1 METSHPQFEAVK
13 VGIKQDNSGYILTL
27 RIHPDDLDER
37 IMRDFVGARYMTVM
51 VRLNEEE
58 KPMNREQE
66 LAKDMVRVSGM
77 LCRDPQ
83 FWQFLQES
91 NQITDKTE
99 KEASTWL
106 KNYLNVASR
115 ADISKSQQ
123 AIEKMLGIKQEFAS
137 WKSRSD

>member
-1 METSHPQFEAVK
+1 MKEHPQFESVK

-58 KPMNREQE
+58 RPMNREQE

-77 LCRDPQ
+77 LCRDPE
-83 FWQFLQES
+83 FWTFLQES
-91 NQITDKTE
+91 GQIIEKSD
-99 KEASTWL
+99 KEATAWL
-106 KNYLNVASR
+106 KTYLKVESR
-115 ADISKSQQ
+115 ADIGKSQQ
-123 AIEKMLGIKQEFAS
+123 ATEKMLGIKQEFNA
-137 WKSRSD
+137 WKSRG

>member
-1 METSHPQFEAVK
+1 LSEHPQFEAVK

-51 VRLNEEE
+51 VRLNEEDR
-58 KPMNREQE
+58 PMNREQE
-66 LAKDMVRVSGM
+66 LARDMVRISGM
-77 LCRDPQ
+77 LCRDPA

-91 NQITDKTE
+91 NQIIERSE
-99 KEASTWL
+99 KEATTWL
-106 KNYLNVASR
+106 KTYLKVESR

-123 AIEKMLGIKQEFAS
+123 AVEKMLGIKQEFAS
-137 WKSRSD
+137 WKNHSG

>member
-1 METSHPQFEAVK
+1 LKDHPQFEAVK

-58 KPMNREQE
+58 KPMNREAE

-77 LCRDPQ
+77 LCRDPK
-83 FWQFLQES
+83 FWEFLSES
-91 NQITDKTE
+91 GQIIEKSD
-99 KEASTWL
+99 KEATEWL
-106 KNYLNVASR
+106 KTYLKVESR
-115 ADISKSQQ
+115 ADIGKSQQ
-123 AIEKMLGIKQEFAS
+123 ATEKMLGIKQEFAA
-137 WKSRSD
+137 WRSRSD

>member
-1 METSHPQFEAVK
+1 METSHPQFESVK

-77 LCRDPQ
+77 LCRDPK
-83 FWQFLQES
+83 FWEFLSES
-91 NQITDKTE
+91 GQIIEKSD
-99 KEASTWL
+99 KEATEWL
-106 KNYLNVASR
+106 KTYLKVESR
-115 ADISKSQQ
+115 ADIGKSQQ
-123 AIEKMLGIKQEFAS
+123 ATEKMLGIKQEFAA
-137 WKSRSD
+137 WRSRSD

>member
-1 METSHPQFEAVK
+1 MNGHPQFEAVK

-77 LCRDPQ
+77 LCRDPK
-83 FWQFLQES
+83 FWEFLSES
-91 NQITDKTE
+91 GQIIEKSD
-99 KEASTWL
+99 KEATEWL
-106 KNYLNVASR
+106 KTYLKVESR
-115 ADISKSQQ
+115 ADIGKSQQ
-123 AIEKMLGIKQEFAS
+123 ATEKMLGIKQEFAA
-137 WKSRSD
+137 WRSRSD

>member
-58 KPMNREQE
+58 KPMNREQSWPRTWCVYLE
-66 LAKDMVRVSGM
+66 CCAEIPSSG
-77 LCRDPQ
+77 
-83 FWQFLQES
+83 S
-91 NQITDKTE
+91 
-99 KEASTWL
+99 S
-106 KNYLNVASR
+106 
-115 ADISKSQQ
+115 
-123 AIEKMLGIKQEFAS
+123 
-137 WKSRSD
+137 SRSPGRSLRNQTRKRQNG

>member
-27 RIHPDDLDER
+27 RIHPDDLDEQ
-37 IMRDFVGARYMTVM
+37 IMRDFVGSRYMTVM

-77 LCRDPQ
+77 LCRDPD

-91 NQITDKTE
+91 GQIIEKSD
-99 KEASTWL
+99 KEATEWL
-106 KNYLNVASR
+106 KTYLKVQSR
-115 ADISKSQQ
+115 ADIGKSQKATEQ
-123 AIEKMLGIKQEFAS
+123 MLGIKQEFAA
-137 WKSRSD
+137 WRSRG

>member
-51 VRLNEEE
+51 DRLNEEE
-58 KPMNREQE
+58 KPMNREAE

-77 LCRDPQ
+77 LCRDPK
-83 FWQFLQES
+83 FWEFLSES
-91 NQITDKTE
+91 GQIIEKSD
-99 KEASTWL
+99 KEATEWL
-106 KNYLNVASR
+106 KTYLKVESR
-115 ADISKSQQ
+115 ADIGKSQQ
-123 AIEKMLGIKQEFAS
+123 ATEKMLGIKQEFAA
-137 WKSRSD
+137 WRSRSD

>member
-1 METSHPQFEAVK
+1 METSHPQFESVK

-66 LAKDMVRVSGM
+66 LARDMVRISGM
-77 LCRDPQ
+77 LCRDPE
-83 FWQFLQES
+83 FWKFLQES
-91 NQITDKTE
+91 GQIIEKSD
-99 KEASTWL
+99 KEATAWL
-106 KNYLNVASR
+106 KTYLKVESR
-115 ADISKSQQ
+115 ADISKNPQ
-123 AIEKMLGIKQEFAS
+123 AVEKMLGIKQEFSA
-137 WKSRSD
+137 WKSRD

>member
-1 METSHPQFEAVK
+1 METSQFEAVK

-27 RIHPDDLDER
+27 RIHPDELPEEV
-37 IMRDFVGARYMTVM
+37 MRDFVGSRYMTVM

-58 KPMNREQE
+58 RPMNREQE

-83 FWQFLQES
+83 FWAFLQES
-91 NQITDKTE
+91 GNVIDKTE
-99 KEASTWL
+99 KEAMTWL
-106 KNYLNVASR
+106 KSYLKVESR

-123 AIEKMLGIKQEFAS
+123 AVEKMLGIKQEFAS
-137 WKSRSD
+137 WKNRSD

>member
-1 METSHPQFEAVK
+1 MKEHPQFEAVK

>member
-1 METSHPQFEAVK
+1 MKDHPQFEAVK

-58 KPMNREQE
+58 KPMNREAE

-77 LCRDPQ
+77 LCRDPK
-83 FWQFLQES
+83 FWEFLSES
-91 NQITDKTE
+91 GQIIEKSD
-99 KEASTWL
+99 KEATEWL
-106 KNYLNVASR
+106 KTYLKVESR
-115 ADISKSQQ
+115 ADIGKSQQ
-123 AIEKMLGIKQEFAS
+123 ATEKMLGIKQEFAA
-137 WKSRSD
+137 WKARSD

>member
-1 METSHPQFEAVK
+1 MNEHPQFESVK

>member
-1 METSHPQFEAVK
+1 MNEHPQFESVK

-58 KPMNREQE
+58 RPMNREQE

>member
-1 METSHPQFEAVK
+1 LNEHPQFESVK